1 VSAAFAEWDRL
12 ANVSSM
18 VDVLLSQDGIYDEDE
33 IHDFRP
39 LTGDSVPQWVRRLYV
54 PEGWRVPDLPPDQA
68 AAVTRLAVAG
78 PRPDGSFEATE
89 TLSVFG
95 YTGWVGFDEVVS
107 GADRSLQDLDADHI
121 TTRVL
126 RLPPVKWAV
135 AVQAEGVAMLGGRR
149 MWMRQSNY
157 LAGSMLPH
165 NGRLFVHSVMVDDAV
180 RQRWAG
186 DVDLL
191 CEAIHQGFIQSLNP
205 DGTRLG

>member
-1 VSAAFAEWDRL
+1 MNSAFAEWDRL

-33 IHDFRP
+33 INDFQP
-39 LTGDSVPQWVRRLYV
+39 LTGDSGPEWVRRLTV
-54 PEGWRVPDLPPDQA
+54 PEGWRMLDLPPDQA

-78 PRPDGSFEATE
+78 PRPDGSSEATE

-95 YTGWVGFDEVVS
+95 YTGWVGFDEVLS

-135 AVQAEGVAMLGGRR
+135 AVQAEGVAMIGGRR
-149 MWMRQSNY
+149 IWVRQGNY
-157 LAGSMLPH
+157 LIGSMSPH
-165 NGRLFVHSVMVDDAV
+165 AGRLFVHSVMVDDAV
-180 RQRWAG
+180 RQQWG
-186 DVDLL
+186 KDVDRL
-191 CEAIHQGFIQSLNP
+191 CEAVRQGFVQSLES
-205 DGTRLG
+205 